1 MNRFLPVV
9 LLMLAGCAQLPPMPG
24 DAAAKRFEPVSDR
37 AVIYVTRNALERNFV
52 APIMLND
59 EMMGSTYRGTYIRMV
74 VPGGKY
80 RVAGFAGDSG
90 RIDIQT
96 EPGRVYFIN
105 QTTHGYSSLSG
116 SQFQLVD
123 AQYGRSVV
131 LGGTMASEFI
141 R

>member
-1 MNRFLPVV
+1 MNRFLPIV
-9 LLMLAGCAQLPPMPG
+9 LLMLAGCAQLPPLPG

-37 AVIYVTRNALERNFV
+37 AVIYVARNALERDFV

-59 EMMGSTYRGTYIRMV
+59 EMMGATYRGTYMRIV

-80 RVAGFAGDSG
+80 RIAGFAADSG
-90 RIDIQT
+90 RIDVQAQ
-96 EPGRVYFIN
+96 PGQIYFIN
-105 QTTHGYSSLSG
+105 QTTWGYGSLAG

-123 AQYGRSVV
+123 AKYGQSVV
-131 LGGTMASEFI
+131 LGGTMTSEFI